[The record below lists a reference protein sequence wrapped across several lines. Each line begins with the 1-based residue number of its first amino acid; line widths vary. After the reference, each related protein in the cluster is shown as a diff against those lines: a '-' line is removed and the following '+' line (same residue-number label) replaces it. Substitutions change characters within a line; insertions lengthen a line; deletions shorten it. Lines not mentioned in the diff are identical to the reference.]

1 MKTNILNS
9 TIALLLAGLPLAQA
23 QDDSKIDEGK
33 EGKKIEKSERKENR
47 SSATVTAQGSGEV
60 TIEMDVNGKKERKT
74 FKLDGNQPFTWKLE
88 DGGAGAVAR
97 AGELLRAHKIPGG
110 KMEKVTWLGLAT
122 QPVGDEVRAQLPL
135 QPGEGLT
142 VRHIMPDSPAA
153 KAGLAEHD
161 ILTRLDD
168 QILVSTDQLHSL
180 VKMRKPGDSVK
191 IAYLRKGEKKET
203 TATLVEHESEVFR
216 GDAFQLFKDG
226 KGGVIFG
233 EGGRERIKELE
244 ERLRDMKG
252 KIPGMI
258 VDKKSFLIG
267 PDGVVK
273 KYSAEK
279 IEELMDNLRKQ
290 VDNLQTSPEAREE
303 VRKTVEEALRNA
315 REAVEK
321 VEDLVKKNQ
330 EEKPQP
336 KP

>member
-33 EGKKIEKSERKENR
+33 KIEKTDRKESR
-47 SSATVTAQGSGEV
+47 SSASVVAQGTGEV
-60 TIEMDVNGKKERKT
+60 TIEIDVNGKKERKT
-74 FKLDGNQPFTWKLE
+74 FKLGDNQPFTWKLE
-88 DGGAGAVAR
+88 DGGAGAIAR
-97 AGELLRAHKIPGG
+97 AGDLLRHVNPG
-110 KMEKVTWLGLAT
+110 KTEKVTWLGLAAE
-122 QPVGDEVRAQLPL
+122 PVGEEVRAQLPL
-135 QPGEGLT
+135 QSGEGLT

-168 QILVSTDQLHSL
+168 QILVSADQLQSL

-191 IAYLRKGEKKET
+191 VTYLRKGEKKEA
-203 TATLVEHESEVFR
+203 TATLVEHEATVHR
-216 GDAFQLFKDG
+216 HDAFHLFKDG

-233 EGGRERIKELE
+233 GEGRERIKELE

-279 IEELMDNLRKQ
+279 VEELMDNLRQQ
-290 VDNLQTSPEAREE
+290 VDNLQASPEAREQ